1 MAATPRPINEAARLA
16 ALRRYS
22 ILDSGPEAAYDA
34 LVKLAANIAGTPI
47 ALISLVDEDRQW
59 FKAVYGLEGVT
70 ELPRDAGFCANTIL
84 YADVFEIHDA
94 REDSR
99 FSGDTLVAGDQ
110 HIRFYAGV
118 PLTTDD
124 GFALGALCVMDRHVG
139 WLSGDQ
145 TQQLKLLAR
154 AIVDLIQT
162 RAQAEPGYDT
172 LSVLSGALEDAAEIM
187 IVADATVPPE
197 GWPKIL
203 AVNNEFVRQ
212 LGYEK
217 QEVIGET
224 TAILFG
230 DDTDP
235 RTIETIAG
243 ALSEREASLQE
254 FIAYRKDG
262 SSFIMETHSRGVFDS
277 AGRYLKRV
285 ILARDVTDRRDS
297 EAELRALRAL
307 IDEATDFIFTTDA
320 TPTWLGGPFVTYVNN
335 ALLRA
340 TGYTAEEL
348 AGKSPSFLYGPD
360 SDKNVIQA
368 LITHIDNTEAAG
380 YEIVIYKKD
389 GTPFWVEFNGRPI
402 LDPATNSPLH
412 WIAVGR
418 DITIRRQTQQQ
429 LAVLSTAI
437 EAAND
442 CIVVYEVDP
451 HRDNAFRVVFVND
464 ATVAQSGF
472 TREELMNGPTG
483 SGPDTDEAAVAEF
496 RASLGEG
503 DAARARLRL
512 YRKDGSAYWGE
523 ISAQP
528 IKNFRGEITHIVSIE
543 RDVTD
548 MMEREQQLQSD
559 NETLSALMQISR
571 ELFGVLSSESLRA
584 TFLSGI
590 QSLTGIKPLEH
601 VGLIATADP
610 FLQRASTSKVPVVD
624 RSRHRAA
631 FSISGTSDAP
641 PAVVEIN
648 AAALERRLERNV
660 ILALQLL
667 VQNYRTASQ
676 NTALYEEI
684 EDRRAAVIELNQTK
698 SDLIAML
705 AHDFRGPLTSIM
717 GFSELLRAED
727 LPRDEQEDFLDTIIS
742 SAQRLSSLANDTLA
756 MSNLEENEL
765 SLVIEPVDYVALAN
779 KAAEIYGEER
789 TITIT
794 ADPPKIT
801 GRADRARLRQVFD
814 NLIGNAVKYS
824 PEGGDVCVELR
835 KIDDRIEIRVSD
847 RGIGI
852 PGNEIDRIFT
862 RFSRASNAR
871 ASGISGTGFG
881 LYLTRQIA
889 ERHGGTVHVES
900 VLGKGSTFVIELPVT
915 SGVTGQRLRVLL
927 GDHAGNIRSFT
938 AHTLRSNGYA
948 VKVCETWREL
958 EHELSVQPYD
968 LAVVD
973 VETFRT
979 GVPTVQR
986 FLDAANATSV
996 PVIVIGAKRSEQLE
1010 GYAATLGK
1018 PYLAADLLATVHR
1031 LDSQVLSRV
1040 RPGAKTAPAQP

>member
-1 MAATPRPINEAARLA
+1 VAATPRPINEAARLA

-34 LVKLAANIAGTPI
+34 FVKLAASIAGTSI
-47 ALISLVDEDRQW
+47 ALISFVDEDRQW
-59 FKAVYGLEGVT
+59 FKATYGLQGVT
-70 ELPRDAGFCANTIL
+70 ELARDAGFCANTIL
-84 YADVFEIHDA
+84 YADVFEVHDA

-99 FSGDTLVAGDQ
+99 FSGDALVAGDQ
-110 HIRFYAGV
+110 SIRFYAGV

-162 RAQAEPGYDT
+162 RAQGEPSQDT

-187 IVADATVPPE
+187 IVADATVPPA

-203 AVNNEFVRQ
+203 AVNSEFVRQ

-217 QEVIGET
+217 EEVMGET

-235 RTIETIAG
+235 RTIETIA
-243 ALSEREASLQE
+243 ATLSEKEASLQE
-254 FIAYRKDG
+254 FVAYRKDG
-262 SSFIMETHSRGVFDS
+262 SSFIMETHSRGVFDPS
-277 AGRYLKRV
+277 GRYLQRV
-285 ILARDVTDRRDS
+285 IFARDVTDRRNS
-297 EAELRALRAL
+297 ELELRALRAL

-340 TGYTAEEL
+340 TGYTTEEL
-348 AGKSPSFLYGPD
+348 AGKSPGFLYGPD

-368 LITHIDNTEAAG
+368 LIEHIDNNQAAG
-380 YEIVIYKKD
+380 YELVIYKKD

-418 DITIRRQTQQQ
+418 DITVRRQTQQQ

-437 EAAND
+437 ESAND

-464 ATVAQSGF
+464 ATVKQSGF
-472 TREELMNGPTG
+472 TRDELINGPTG
-483 SGPDTDEAAVAEF
+483 SGPDTDEAAVSQF
-496 RASLGEG
+496 RSSLREG
-503 DAARARLRL
+503 NAARARLHL
-512 YRKDGSAYWGE
+512 YRKNGSAYWGE

-548 MMEREQQLQSD
+548 MMEHERQLQSD

-571 ELFGVLSSESLRA
+571 ELFGALSSESLRV
-584 TFLSGI
+584 TFFYGI
-590 QSLTGIKPLEH
+590 ESLTGIKPLEH
-601 VGLIATADP
+601 AGLLATADP

-631 FSISGTSDAP
+631 FSISGTSEAP

-648 AAALERRLERNV
+648 AAALGRKLERNI

-727 LPRDEQEDFLDTIIS
+727 LPRDEQEAFLDTIIS

-765 SLVIEPVDYVALAN
+765 SLVIEPVDYVALAK
-779 KAAEIYGEER
+779 KAAEIYGEDR
-789 TITIT
+789 TTIT
-794 ADPPKIT
+794 ADPPKIN

-824 PEGGDVCVELR
+824 PEGGDVRVELR
-835 KIDDRIEIRVSD
+835 KIDDSIEIRVSD

-871 ASGISGTGFG
+871 ASGIPGTGFG

-900 VLGKGSTFVIELPVT
+900 VLGKGSTFVIELPVK
-915 SGVTGQRLRVLL
+915 SGVTSQRLRVLL

-948 VKVCETWREL
+948 VKVCETWRDL
-958 EHELSVQPYD
+958 EHELSAQAYD

-1010 GYAATLGK
+1010 GSAATLGK
-1018 PYLAADLLATVHR
+1018 PYLAADLLATVQR

-1040 RPGAKTAPAQP
+1040 RPGMQTAPVQP

>member
-1 MAATPRPINEAARLA
+1 MAAAPRPINEAARLA
-16 ALRRYS
+16 ALRRYA
-22 ILDSGPEAAYDA
+22 ILDSGREAAYDA
-34 LVKLAANIAGTPI
+34 LVKLAATIAGTPI
-47 ALISLVDEDRQW
+47 ALISFVDEDRQW
-59 FKAVYGLEGVT
+59 FKAVYGLEGLT
-70 ELPRDAGFCANTIL
+70 ELPRDTGFCANTIL

-94 REDSR
+94 REDAR
-99 FSGDTLVAGDQ
+99 FSGDALVAGDQ
-110 HIRFYAGV
+110 QIRFYAGV
-118 PLTTDD
+118 PLITDD
-124 GFALGALCVMDRHVG
+124 GFALGTLCVMDRQVG
-139 WLSGDQ
+139 WLSGEQ
-145 TQQLKLLAR
+145 TQQLKLVAR

-162 RAQAEPGYDT
+162 RTQAEAGHDR
-172 LSVLSGALEDAAEIM
+172 LSVLSTALEDAAEIM
-187 IVADATVPPE
+187 IVADATVPPD

-203 AVNNEFVRQ
+203 AVNNEFVRE

-217 QEVIGET
+217 EEAIGKT

-243 ALSEREASLQE
+243 ALSDRDASLQE

-277 AGRYLKRV
+277 TGRYVNRV
-285 ILARDVTDRRDS
+285 ILARDITERRNS

-320 TPTWLGGPFVTYVNN
+320 TPTWLGGPFLTYVNN

-360 SDKNVIQA
+360 SDRNVIQA
-368 LITHIDNTEAAG
+368 LISHIDNTEAAG

-402 LDPATNSPLH
+402 LDPDTSNPLH

-418 DITIRRQTQQQ
+418 DITVRRQTQQQ

-472 TREELMNGPTG
+472 TRDELMNGPTG
-483 SGPDTDEAAVAEF
+483 SGPDTDEASVAEF
-496 RASLGEG
+496 RASLREGE
-503 DAARARLRL
+503 AARARLRL
-512 YRKDGSAYWGE
+512 YRKDGSGYWGE

-590 QSLTGIKPLEH
+590 ESLTGIKPVEH
-601 VGLIATADP
+601 VGLLATADP

-631 FSISGTSDAP
+631 FAISGTSDAP

-648 AAALERRLERNV
+648 AGASGRKLERNV

-742 SAQRLSSLANDTLA
+742 SAQRLSGLANDTLA

-779 KAAEIYGEER
+779 KAAEIYGDER

-794 ADPPKIT
+794 ADPPKIS

-824 PEGGDVCVELR
+824 PEGGDVRVELR
-835 KIDDRIEIRVSD
+835 KIDDYIEIRVSD

-852 PGNEIDRIFT
+852 PSNEIDRIFT

-900 VLGKGSTFVIELPVT
+900 VLGKGSTFVVELPVA
-915 SGVTGQRLRVLL
+915 SDATGQRLRVLL

-948 VKVCETWREL
+948 VKVCDSWREL
-958 EHELSVQPYD
+958 EHELSVHPYD

-1018 PYLAADLLATVHR
+1018 PYLAANLLATVHR
-1031 LDSQVLSRV
+1031 LDTHALSRIK
-1040 RPGAKTAPAQP
+1040 REAEGAHLER